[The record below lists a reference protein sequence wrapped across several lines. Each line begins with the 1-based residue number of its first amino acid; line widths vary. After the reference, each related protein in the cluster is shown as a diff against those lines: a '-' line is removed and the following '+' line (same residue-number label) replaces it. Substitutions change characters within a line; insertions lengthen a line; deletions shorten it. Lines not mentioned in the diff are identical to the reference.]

1 MVRRNFIKVGLSFA
15 AVSLLSGCVNTYG
28 LKETELVNVGK
39 ISLDKYYKELSLLDM
54 IRISYLKGVQQVEST
69 GFSFKEETSYSNEVV
84 YSLPWY
90 LGPDV
95 TLSKDEYLL
104 NIYNGGNLLYV
115 KHGIRA
121 KSYFLTRDSLI
132 ETHMDNLREL
142 GYNNFNDLYEFI
154 FRKIATYSKDE
165 LFVYINNLKI
175 RGLISKDIYGSAF
188 FEAKNEAFINKF
200 YAPYISHEISLT
212 VNELNNRDPRKESYP
227 LNNWR
232 VTAINDVSFK
242 KDDFYIYTFTSIIC
256 EEILNNYKKGL
267 YING

>member
-1 MVRRNFIKVGLSFA
+1 MVRRNFIKVGLSLA
-15 AVSLLSGCVNTYG
+15 AISLLSGCMNTIG
-28 LKETELVNVGK
+28 FKEIEPLNAGK

-54 IRISYLKGVQQVEST
+54 IKISYLKGVKRVESA
-69 GFSFKEETSYSNEVV
+69 GFAFSEESSYNNEVV

-90 LGPDV
+90 LGPDI
-95 TLSKDEYLL
+95 TLSRDEYLL
-104 NIYNGGNLLYV
+104 NIYNSGNLLFV

-121 KSYFLTRDSLI
+121 KSYFLTKDSLI
-132 ETHMDNLREL
+132 ENHMNNLREL

-165 LFVYINNLKI
+165 LFVYINNLRA
-175 RGLISKDIYGSAF
+175 RGLINKDIYSSTF
-188 FEAKNEAFINKF
+188 FEAKNETFINKL

-212 VNELNNRDPRKESYP
+212 VNELNNRDPRKEGYP

-232 VTAINDVSFK
+232 VNAINDISFK
-242 KDDFYIYTFTSIIC
+242 REDFYIYTFTSIIC

-267 YING
+267 YIND